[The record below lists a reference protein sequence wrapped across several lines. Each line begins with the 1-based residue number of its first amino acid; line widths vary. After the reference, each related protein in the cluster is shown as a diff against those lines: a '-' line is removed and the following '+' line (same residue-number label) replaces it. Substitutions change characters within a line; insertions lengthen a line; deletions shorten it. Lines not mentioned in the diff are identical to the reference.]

1 MQIWSTSTS
10 AGEHPLAWKSYLI
23 RYWNKEVNTTNA
35 IPNFLLSKASPLS
48 AADSASF
55 SKLAAQNVLSFHL
68 PAFCAS
74 ANLLCFPDL
83 ASNIT
88 SYRQDAI
95 INYRPRFLYVK
106 TYGNHKGSTATGD
119 SVKKRVEP
127 GTFFRVSMLKKGE
140 VMAIPEM
147 KDDMPKRS
155 FLPRTMLSKLPLST
169 LELKKF
175 FRVEDNSTMEAIIV
189 KSLSECERAPSQSET
204 KRCVG
209 SAEDM
214 IDFAVL
220 VLGRNVAVRSTENV
234 NGSKQNIMIGSV
246 KEIDSGEE
254 MQQAVSC
261 HQSLFPYLL
270 YYCHSVP
277 NVQVYEVDML
287 DLNSKAKINHGVAI
301 CHMNTSDWSPSHEAF
316 LALGS
321 GPGRIEVCHWI
332 YENDM
337 TWTVAN

>member
-10 AGEHPLAWKSYLI
+10 AGEHPPAWKSYLI
-23 RYWNKEVNTTNA
+23 RYWNKEVRNTTNA

-55 SKLAAQNVLSFHL
+55 SKLAAQNALSFHL

-88 SYRQDAI
+88 SFGPDRTYRYSPE
-95 INYRPRFLYVK
+95 NRF
-106 TYGNHKGSTATGD
+106 TYDCDNKSYKGSTATDD

-127 GTFFRVSMLKKGE
+127 GRYFRVSVLKKGE
-140 VMAIPEM
+140 VMEM
-147 KDDMPKRS
+147 PDIKDYKPKRS
-155 FLPRTMLSKLPLST
+155 FLPRTILSKLPLLT

-189 KSLSECERAPSQSET
+189 KSMSECESAPIQSET

-220 VLGRNVAVRSTENV
+220 VLGRNVAIRSTENA

-246 KEIDSGEE
+246 KEIDSGKE

-261 HQSLFPYLL
+261 HQRLFPYLL
-270 YYCHSVP
+270 YDCHSAPKVR
-277 NVQVYEVDML
+277 VYEVDML

-301 CHMNTSDWSPSHEAF
+301 CHMNTSDWSPSFEAF
-316 LALGS
+316 LVLGS
-321 GPGRIEVCHWI
+321 GPGRI
-332 YENDM
+332 
-337 TWTVAN
+337 

>member
-23 RYWNKEVNTTNA
+23 RYWNKEVRNTTNA

-55 SKLAAQNVLSFHL
+55 SKLAAQNSLSFHL

-88 SYRQDAI
+88 TSYRQDANKFYKY
-95 INYRPRFLYVK
+95 INDQ
-106 TYGNHKGSTATGD
+106 GSTATGD
-119 SVKKRVEP
+119 SVKKRVEL
-127 GTFFRVSMLKKGE
+127 GKYFRVSMLKKGE
-140 VMAIPEM
+140 VIAMPEI
-147 KDDMPKRS
+147 KDNMPKRS
-155 FLPRTMLSKLPLST
+155 FLPRTILSKLPLST

-220 VLGRNVAVRSTENV
+220 VLGQNAAVRSTENA

-246 KEIDSGEE
+246 KEINSGKE

-270 YYCHSVP
+270 YYCHSFP
-277 NVQVYEVDML
+277 QVQVYEVDML

-316 LALGS
+316 SALGS
-321 GPGRIEVCHWI
+321 GPGRIEVCHWFFM
-332 YENDM
+332 NDLI
-337 TWTVAN
+337 WTVAN

>member
-1 MQIWSTSTS
+1 MQIGSTSTS
-10 AGEHPLAWKSYLI
+10 AVEHPLSWKSYLI
-23 RYWNKEVNTTNA
+23 RYWNKEVGNTTNA

-55 SKLAAQNVLSFHL
+55 SKLAAQNNLSFHL

-74 ANLLCFPDL
+74 ANLKCNSESLNGHFTRVY
-83 ASNIT
+83 SNGFT
-88 SYRQDAI
+88 YT
-95 INYRPRFLYVK
+95 NYKQFKRS
-106 TYGNHKGSTATGD
+106 NATDD

-127 GTFFRVSMLKKGE
+127 GTYFRVSMLKKGE
-140 VMAIPEM
+140 AIA
-147 KDDMPKRS
+147 MPQIIDNMPNRS
-155 FLPRTMLSKLPLST
+155 FLPRTILSKLPLST

-175 FRVEDNSTMEAIIV
+175 FRVEDNSTMEAVIV
-189 KSLSECERAPSQSET
+189 KSLSECERAPSQGEI

-220 VLGRNVAVRSTENV
+220 VLGRNVAVRTTENI

-246 KEIDSGEE
+246 KEIDS

-261 HQSLFPYLL
+261 HQNLFPYLF
-270 YYCHSVP
+270 YYCHSFP
-277 NVQVYEVDML
+277 KIQVYEVDML
-287 DLNSKAKINHGVAI
+287 DLNSKAKINRGVAI

-332 YENDM
+332 SENDL

>member
-1 MQIWSTSTS
+1 MAMPEI
-10 AGEHPLAWKSYLI
+10 KD
-23 RYWNKEVNTTNA
+23 NM
-35 IPNFLLSKASPLS
+35 
-48 AADSASF
+48 
-55 SKLAAQNVLSFHL
+55 
-68 PAFCAS
+68 
-74 ANLLCFPDL
+74 
-83 ASNIT
+83 
-88 SYRQDAI
+88 
-95 INYRPRFLYVK
+95 PR
-106 TYGNHKGSTATGD
+106 
-119 SVKKRVEP
+119 
-127 GTFFRVSMLKKGE
+127 
-140 VMAIPEM
+140 
-147 KDDMPKRS
+147 RS
-155 FLPRTMLSKLPLST
+155 FLPRTILSKLPLST

-189 KSLSECERAPSQSET
+189 KSLSECNRAPSQGEI

-220 VLGRNVAVRSTENV
+220 VLGRNVTVRSTENV

-246 KEIDSGEE
+246 KEIDS

-261 HQSLFPYLL
+261 HQISFPYLF
-270 YYCHSVP
+270 YYCHSFP
-277 NVQVYEVDML
+277 KAQVYEVDML

-332 YENDM
+332 YENDL

>member
-1 MQIWSTSTS
+1 M
-10 AGEHPLAWKSYLI
+10 GY
-23 RYWNKEVNTTNA
+23 
-35 IPNFLLSKASPLS
+35 
-48 AADSASF
+48 
-55 SKLAAQNVLSFHL
+55 SKLF
-68 PAFCAS
+68 F
-74 ANLLCFPDL
+74 
-83 ASNIT
+83 
-88 SYRQDAI
+88 YR
-95 INYRPRFLYVK
+95 Y
-106 TYGNHKGSTATGD
+106 KGHGTATGD
-119 SVKKRVEP
+119 SVKKWVEP
-127 GTFFRVSMLKKGE
+127 GTFFRLSMLKKGE
-140 VMAIPEM
+140 VMGMPEI

-155 FLPRTMLSKLPLST
+155 FLPRTVLSKLPLST
-169 LELKKF
+169 MELKKV

-189 KSLSECERAPSQSET
+189 KSLSACDRAPSQGEI

-220 VLGRNVAVRSTENV
+220 VLGRNVTVRSTENI

-246 KEIDSGEE
+246 KEIDSGKE

-261 HQSLFPYLL
+261 HQSMFPYLL

-277 NVQVYEVDML
+277 KVQVYEVDML

-332 YENDM
+332 YENDLI
-337 TWTVAN
+337 WTVAN

>member
-10 AGEHPLAWKSYLI
+10 AGEHPLFWKSYLI
-23 RYWNKEVNTTNA
+23 RYWNKEVRNTTNA

-55 SKLAAQNVLSFHL
+55 SKLAAQNALSFHL

-83 ASNIT
+83 GTRGRCNGW
-88 SYRQDAI
+88 RDLG
-95 INYRPRFLYVK
+95 NG
-106 TYGNHKGSTATGD
+106 TYEYFQNNNQGKNNGSTATGD
-119 SVKKRVEP
+119 SVKKMAEP

-140 VMAIPEM
+140 VMAMPEI
-147 KDDMPKRS
+147 KDNRPERS
-155 FLPRTMLSKLPLST
+155 FLPRTILSKLPLST
-169 LELKKF
+169 LEVKKF
-175 FRVEDNSTMEAIIV
+175 FRVEDNSTMGARIV
-189 KSLSECERAPSQSET
+189 KSLSGCETAPNQGEI

-220 VLGRNVAVRSTENV
+220 VLGRNVAVRSTENA

-246 KEIDSGEE
+246 KVINS

-261 HQSLFPYLL
+261 HQNLFPYLL
-270 YYCHSVP
+270 YYCHSSP
-277 NVQVYEVDML
+277 KVQVYEVDML

-301 CHMNTSDWSPSHEAF
+301 CHMNTSAWSPSHEAF

-332 YENDM
+332 YENDL

>member
-1 MQIWSTSTS
+1 MQIGSTSTS
-10 AGEHPLAWKSYLI
+10 AGEHPLFWKSYLI
-23 RYWNKEVNTTNA
+23 RYWNKEVRNTTNA

-48 AADSASF
+48 AADSVRF
-55 SKLAAQNVLSFHL
+55 SKLAAQNALSLHL

-74 ANLLCFPDL
+74 ANLLCFPD
-83 ASNIT
+83 SNIT
-88 SYRQDAI
+88 CNDYRTMQY
-95 INYRPRFLYVK
+95 NYNYIPPF
-106 TYGNHKGSTATGD
+106 KGSIATGD

-140 VMAIPEM
+140 VMAMPEI
-147 KDDMPKRS
+147 KDNMPKRS
-155 FLPRTMLSKLPLST
+155 FLPRTILSKLPLST

-175 FRVEDNSTMEAIIV
+175 FRVEDNSAMEAIIV
-189 KSLSECERAPSQSET
+189 KSLSDCEGAPSQGEI

-220 VLGRNVAVRSTENV
+220 VLGRNVAVRSTENA

-246 KEIDSGEE
+246 KEIDR
-254 MQQAVSC
+254 MQQSVFC
-261 HQSLFPYLL
+261 HQISFPYLL
-270 YYCHSVP
+270 HYCHSFP
-277 NVQVYEVDML
+277 KVQVYEVDML
-287 DLNSKAKINHGVAI
+287 DLNSKAKINHGIAI

-316 LALGS
+316 LALRS

-332 YENDM
+332 SENDL
-337 TWTVAN
+337 TWTVEN

>member
-1 MQIWSTSTS
+1 M
-10 AGEHPLAWKSYLI
+10 I
-23 RYWNKEVNTTNA
+23 RYWNKEVRNTTNA
-35 IPNFLLSKASPLS
+35 IPNFFLSKASPLS

-55 SKLAAQNVLSFHL
+55 SKLAAQNALSFHL

-74 ANLLCFPDL
+74 ANLLCL
-83 ASNIT
+83 ASNINS
-88 SYRQDAI
+88 SYIQQANKCYYKNLKSWARGC
-95 INYRPRFLYVK
+95 P
-106 TYGNHKGSTATGD
+106 ATVD

-127 GTFFRVSMLKKGE
+127 GMYFRLSMMKKGE
-140 VMAIPEM
+140 VMTMPEI
-147 KDDMPKRS
+147 KDNMPRRS
-155 FLPRTMLSKLPLST
+155 FLPQTILSKLPFSV

-175 FRVEDNSTMEAIIV
+175 FRVEDNSTMEAIIM
-189 KSLSECERAPSQSET
+189 KSLGECEMAPIQGEI

-220 VLGRNVAVRSTENV
+220 ALGRNVAVRSTENV
-234 NGSKQNIMIGSV
+234 NGSKQDIMIGSV
-246 KEIDSGEE
+246 KEIDGGKE

-261 HQSLFPYLL
+261 HQSMFPYLL

-277 NVQVYEVDML
+277 QVQVYEVDML
-287 DLNSKAKINHGVAI
+287 DLNSKAKINRGVAI
-301 CHMNTSDWSPSHEAF
+301 CHMNTSDWSPSNAAF